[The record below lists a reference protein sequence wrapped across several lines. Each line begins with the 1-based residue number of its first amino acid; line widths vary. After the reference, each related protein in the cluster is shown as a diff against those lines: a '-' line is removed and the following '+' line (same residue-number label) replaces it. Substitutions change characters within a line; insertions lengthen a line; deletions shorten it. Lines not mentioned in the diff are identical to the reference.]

1 MASPPGGDGDAEME
15 RLNQIQMADL
25 GTARRELISTSDET
39 DFSAAD
45 PMVIERHR
53 RSNIP
58 GTREF
63 EQAQRNRE
71 ALDEWNSLH
80 ETVDDTGHLENL
92 DNLMHGQSHRAR
104 LTASIHGPHA
114 LPAYQSRGNHPYP
127 IRSRGRGGGVSGT
140 RGRGNGLSNGR
151 DSSSS
156 ASPSRASRSPRSN
169 SSWGR
174 NGRQFH
180 SNGRRSRGGRGWGH
194 SRNTSLDSQSSS
206 GFQAPILSPNTEIWS
221 HDNLASPESFAA
233 SVHRAFSTP
242 SPRPAVPFMNGSGR
256 ATGIR
261 NAAMLANA
269 NAPQPATPVNTPTT
283 ASYHTESTESS
294 TYQARGARF
303 STQPPRFYANL
314 GARSRLRDPDLSPS
328 PRSSRYVSNSNEIA
342 HIRRDELARV
352 EETGVNQHV
361 TGLRARIE
369 RGTQTEQSNEPA
381 QMTLIPSSDD
391 EVVPLTARPVTTLTY
406 SSSMSELAGIVFP
419 SDSEIGHDKSV
430 ELNPIELVA
439 FVGKELMEYL
449 GFASSKPKS
458 DLGHEEPSLPL
469 LSQAMENAL
478 VSTSDRD
485 LGVFVKK
492 TMMGWLNDHSSLSVP
507 RYELKHD
514 APSSDS
520 NAGQDGPGWDPDLD
534 LEFHSTTSTAGFTTA
549 PGSPLQLETDLPL
562 AAPLPKLDILGAAQ
576 TSAADEETQSPER
589 VYEVGESSKRA
600 QSPSR
605 SEFSGTTSLSW
616 SAGWQR
622 NVDASGP
629 SPAKDAGASSVVPTT
644 GLQALSV
651 AVHEDTHDGESVG
664 EGRKWKGK
672 GRAEDVAS
680 NNAPPSADDS
690 WGMRATDAEVRAKQV
705 RDNQHCTLSKTP
717 CENRFPAS
725 HVYRAGPRE
734 NDAFAKRMR
743 EAKGTVLDEPVP
755 ANRARAPR
763 FELRVEPPNPS
774 PWVSCSVAHVSPVGT
789 QGSRSDKPSA
799 IAGGL
804 ESSRW
809 AHNTQAHPVST
820 FTRAGNQRV
829 AQSGKK
835 RDIGSAKPVGIEA
848 ASEDWDE
855 ADSWGAPQ
863 KKKPVPTKSGGL
875 GESSWAASPT
885 KERPAVKSDGSTD
898 SCWAQS
904 SSSASS
910 QQAAVNTSP
919 ASPDAR
925 LLRGVHRT
933 FVPRQSEFSPAT
945 EFKSVV
951 KISGPLPYVP
961 PSE

>member
-1 MASPPGGDGDAEME
+1 MPSPPGGDGDAEME

-71 ALDEWNSLH
+71 ALDGWNSLH

-92 DNLMHGQSHRAR
+92 DNLMYGQSHRAR
-104 LTASIHGPHA
+104 LTASIHGPNA

-156 ASPSRASRSPRSN
+156 ASPSQVSRSPRSN

-174 NGRQFH
+174 NGRQIH
-180 SNGRRSRGGRGWGH
+180 GNGRRSRGGRGWAH
-194 SRNTSLDSQSSS
+194 SRSTSLDSESSS
-206 GFQAPILSPNTEIWS
+206 GFQAPILSPNTESWS
-221 HDNLASPESFAA
+221 HENLASPESFAA

-242 SPRPAVPFMNGSGR
+242 SPRPAVPLMNGSGR

-283 ASYHTESTESS
+283 FSYHTESTESS
-294 TYQARGARF
+294 THQARGARS

-328 PRSSRYVSNSNEIA
+328 PRSSRYVSNSHEIA

-361 TGLRARIE
+361 TGLPARTE

-381 QMTLIPSSDD
+381 QMTLIPSGDD
-391 EVVPLTARPVTTLTY
+391 EVVPLTARPATTVAY

-419 SDSEIGHDKSV
+419 SDNEIGHDKSA
-430 ELNPIELVA
+430 ELNPIKLV
-439 FVGKELMEYL
+439 ELMEYL

-469 LSQAMENAL
+469 LSQAMEKAL

-492 TMMGWLNDHSSLSVP
+492 TMMGWLNDHSSLSDQ
-507 RYELKHD
+507 RDELKHD

-520 NAGQDGPGWDPDLD
+520 NAGQDGPGWDPNVD

-562 AAPLPKLDILGAAQ
+562 AAPLPKLDTLGAAQ

-589 VYEVGESSKRA
+589 VYEIGESSKRA

-622 NVDASGP
+622 NVDASGL
-629 SPAKDAGASSVVPTT
+629 SPAQDAGASSAVPTT

-651 AVHEDTHDGESVG
+651 AVHDDTHDGESVG

-680 NNAPPSADDS
+680 NNAPHSADDS
-690 WGMRATDAEVRAKQV
+690 GGMRATDAEIRAKQ
-705 RDNQHCTLSKTP
+705 TP

-755 ANRARAPR
+755 AHRARAPR
-763 FELRVEPPNPS
+763 FELRIEPPNPS
-774 PWVSCSVAHVSPVGT
+774 PWVSCSVAHASPVGT

-804 ESSRW
+804 DSSRW
-809 AHNTQAHPVST
+809 AQDTQAHPVST
-820 FTRAGNQRV
+820 FTRAGNQRIG
-829 AQSGKK
+829 QSGKK

-848 ASEDWDE
+848 ASEDWGE

-863 KKKPVPTKSGGL
+863 KKKPVPTKSGSL
-875 GESSWAASPT
+875 GESSWAASPP
-885 KERPAVKSDGSTD
+885 KERPAVKSDGAIE

-904 SSSASS
+904 SSRSSS
-910 QQAAVNTSP
+910 QQGAVKTSP

-933 FVPRQSEFSPAT
+933 FVPRQSESSPPT
-945 EFKSVV
+945 GFKSLV

-961 PSE
+961 SSE